1 MDRDVRPFD
10 FGEFNLAPSIG
21 VYLDE
26 FGLVAAYC
34 LGGRWLAELE
44 VLRGIG
50 NVPRS
55 SKGRNF
61 APLLVKLLLVY
72 LFDAKVLKD
81 IVTHGMRGNAEIEE
95 VICLMNTTAGVECA
109 I

>member
-1 MDRDVRPFD
+1 M
-10 FGEFNLAPSIG
+10 
-21 VYLDE
+21 
-26 FGLVAAYC
+26 
-34 LGGRWLAELE
+34 
-44 VLRGIG
+44 
-50 NVPRS
+50 
-55 SKGRNF
+55 
-61 APLLVKLLLVY
+61 KLLLVY